1 MRLTE
6 TVDDPKREPVS
17 ELVPGHPQTR
27 LFLFCFG
34 VFFIFFNPKANHAC
48 FLTLTYDKAMLKR
61 LLSILTSYKL
71 LYSMHLLSIRY

>member
-34 VFFIFFNPKANHAC
+34 VFFLY
-48 FLTLTYDKAMLKR
+48 FLTQKQITHAF
-61 LLSILTSYKL
+61 
-71 LYSMHLLSIRY
+71 

>member
-27 LFLFCFG
+27 LFLFCF
-34 VFFIFFNPKANHAC
+34 VFFFNPKANHAC